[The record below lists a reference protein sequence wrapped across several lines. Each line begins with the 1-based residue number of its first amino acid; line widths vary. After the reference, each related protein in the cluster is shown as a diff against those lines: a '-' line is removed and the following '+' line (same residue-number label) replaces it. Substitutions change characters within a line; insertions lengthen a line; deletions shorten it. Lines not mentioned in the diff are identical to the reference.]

1 MITENACGYV
11 ACGKRYRIGA
21 DEATMPDDT
30 PSLPPAAPGTAAKP
44 APNAPPEIAT
54 QLAQD
59 LGPGPGINIGEEFG
73 TAKRNLPPAKMVG
86 IVLAVAAIVVG
97 TLAFLE
103 RAKPQGGGSVDNIAV
118 AEIPDQNAV
127 LVAVNVTVHNSGQKP
142 LWIHDIKAT
151 IKTDSGE
158 FTDEAASA
166 VDFDRYF
173 QAFPRL
179 KERALAAIPP
189 ETKIPPG
196 SQAQGTVVVRFPVTQ
211 DGFDKRK
218 SLSVAIQPYDQPLP
232 LVLTK

>member
-1 MITENACGYV
+1 
-11 ACGKRYRIGA
+11 
-21 DEATMPDDT
+21 MPEDSS
-30 PSLPPAAPGTAAKP
+30 SLPPTGPPTADPQPTPEAERGP
-44 APNAPPEIAT
+44 AM
-54 QLAQD
+54 D

-73 TAKRNLPPAKMVG
+73 TAKRNLPPAKIVG

-97 TLAFLE
+97 TVAFLE

-118 AEIPDQNAV
+118 AEVPNQNSV
-127 LVAVNVTVHNSGQKP
+127 LVAVNVTVHNSGEKS

-151 IKTDSGE
+151 IKTDSG
-158 FTDEAASA
+158 DLSDVAASP

-173 QAFPRL
+173 QAFPTL
-179 KERALAAIPP
+179 KEHALPAIPP

-196 SQAQGTVVVRFPVTQ
+196 GQAQGTIVVSFPVTQ

-218 SLSVAIQPYDQPLP
+218 SLSVVIQPYDQPLP